1 MKGTILKSQTEA
13 WDSPNGRV
21 VMHFDQGTSVR
32 ILDIQQEWVQFSKM
46 IDGKMRRGY
55 VRKSLVEPVILWKG
69 EVEVRTSLN
78 VRSGP
83 GTSHGVIASFKD
95 NQRVLVL
102 EEVEGEAV
110 KGETGWLEIMHKDGI
125 AFVFKKYVDKTED
138 AAELASNVDLV
149 DDAGSWGDDADY
161 EEEGDD
167 WADITA
173 PVVEEVKVEPEAEV
187 KEEKGLWD
195 KVTSWF

>member
-32 ILDIQQEWVQFSKM
+32 ILDIQHEWVQFSKM

-55 VRKSLVEPVILWKG
+55 VRKNLVEPVILWKG
-69 EVEVRTSLN
+69 DVEVRTSLN
-78 VRSGP
+78 VRQGP
-83 GTSHGVIASFKD
+83 GTSHAVIASFKD
-95 NQRVLVL
+95 DQRVLVL
-102 EEVEGEAV
+102 EEVDGEPV

-125 AFVFKKYVDKTED
+125 AFVFKKYVSRTED

-167 WADITA
+167 WADITP
-173 PVVEEVKVEPEAEV
+173 PVVEDVKVEPEAEV
-187 KEEKGLWD
+187 KEDKSLWD